1 MSSGSSRIMTR
12 RQSHSRSETVV
23 RAKGDVVDSGRYAPD
38 LIDTYIAQF
47 PDEVQGML
55 RTMREIIR
63 DAAPEAEE
71 RISYR
76 MPTFV
81 LHGNL
86 VHFAAFKSHIGLYP
100 SPSGV
105 EAFIPELS
113 AYKSGKGS
121 IQFPMSKPL
130 PVELI
135 GRIVRFRV
143 AENTRHAEE
152 RLKNKARKG

>member
-1 MSSGSSRIMTR
+1 M
-12 RQSHSRSETVV
+12 
-23 RAKGDVVDSGRYAPD
+23 DSGKSSLD
-38 LIDTYIAQF
+38 GIDAYIAQF
-47 PDEVQGML
+47 PDEVQERL
-55 RTMREIIR
+55 RTMRKIIR

-71 RISYR
+71 KISYR

-81 LHGNL
+81 LHGDL
-86 VHFAAFKSHIGLYP
+86 VYFAAFKHHIGLYP
-100 SPSGV
+100 APSGV
-105 EAFIPELS
+105 EAFMPELS
-113 AYKSGKGS
+113 AYRSGKGS